1 MSTMTLG
8 AHKNQS
14 EETRKNTEVTEIS
27 SELLVL
33 LLKLRN
39 GLDYSTAVAVFKLP

>member
-1 MSTMTLG
+1 MTLG

-14 EETRKNTEVTEIS
+14 EKTRKNTEVTEIS
-27 SELLVL
+27 SELLML

-39 GLDYSTAVAVFKLP
+39 GLDYLAAVAVFKLP